1 MSIKQGCCVK
11 VSDKAYMVLPEVVS
25 VDKSVVF
32 HFLFGKV
39 LADDQQAGQNDNE
52 KTGHGQGDF
61 EKQIGIDEGKP
72 KLQNQEQHPA
82 DEQSE
87 TGIDAEF
94 KHVLFPK

>member
-1 MSIKQGCCVK
+1 MTSKLARMIMKRPAMVK
-11 VSDKAYMVLPEVVS
+11 
-25 VDKSVVF
+25 
-32 HFLFGKV
+32 
-39 LADDQQAGQNDNE
+39 
-52 KTGHGQGDF
+52 GDF

>member
-1 MSIKQGCCVK
+1 MTSK
-11 VSDKAYMVLPEVVS
+11 
-25 VDKSVVF
+25 
-32 HFLFGKV
+32 
-39 LADDQQAGQNDNE
+39 LAKNDNE
-52 KTGHGQGDF
+52 KDLPCQGDF

-82 DEQSE
+82 DKQSE

>member
-1 MSIKQGCCVK
+1 
-11 VSDKAYMVLPEVVS
+11 MVLPEVVS

-32 HFLFGKV
+32 HFLFGKI
-39 LADDQQAGQNDNE
+39 LADHQQAGQNDNE
-52 KTGHGQGDF
+52 KTCHGQGDF
-61 EKQIGIDEGKP
+61 EKHIGIDEGKP

-87 TGIDAEF
+87 TGINAEF